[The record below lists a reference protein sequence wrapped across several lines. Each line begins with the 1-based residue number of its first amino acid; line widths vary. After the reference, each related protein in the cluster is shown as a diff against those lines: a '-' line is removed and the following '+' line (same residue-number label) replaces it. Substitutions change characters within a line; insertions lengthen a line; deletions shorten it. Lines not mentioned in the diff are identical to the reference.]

1 MGINFPQSKD
11 RNAKEQT
18 MPVDFEITDLRA
30 RVEEALKVRW
40 RDQEFDAGPLEIEL
54 DSSAGDRNRG
64 TLDYDDRHARAEFH
78 VLLSF
83 PELADTLEGLGADP
97 ELTRPVRVVIRSEG
111 DILPDHSFR
120 LSGPCDLTPHA
131 LLNETTASV
140 LPGT

>member
-1 MGINFPQSKD
+1 MAVN
-11 RNAKEQT
+11 
-18 MPVDFEITDLRA
+18 FEITDLQA

-64 TLDYDDRHARAEFH
+64 TLDYDNRHARAEFH